1 MNKEFQTQN
10 ASTKSEL
17 DKFFRQCTKDNQ
29 NSVLKILNDNIK
41 WDDIRKLV
49 DNNMSGNSD
58 YKLNDPI
65 NIIMIKAIVIGKLFN
80 LTDYQLPFE
89 IAENNN
95 FKNFLDIKYLDNIPK
110 IKTISAFRRNLENNN
125 VYDKLFDSI
134 YDYLMSAKEGLNLF
148 VKKDNAVAKKIELTN
163 KINSLYGEKLDNI
176 FSNSDGAKV
185 QDMKNKLLDLK
196 SKIENISVDDS
207 TENST
212 GLQKLT
218 EMEKK
223 IDKLEDVVNSTEN
236 DKIKY
241 SEENELHK
249 KIFESFYK
257 SLDEL
262 TSLSAD
268 DKNTGINSTSIVS
281 KDSAEFKVINKIS
294 RTGKTNIITDYIIDI
309 PNAKKVQVKEQV
321 EVNRK
326 NREPIIITP
335 KFKKEGI
342 FNDENLTEDYELGFR
357 FFQIGFKTGFF
368 NVKLDNNNESTRIST
383 AEFFPNTFWTSVKQ
397 RSRWIAGISLQN
409 WKTHK
414 WKGNITTKYFLFRDR
429 KSIFSFIGAFL
440 SNIIFAYLIY
450 SVFCGLFHVT
460 YVVPLVGFSSV
471 IWYLMIANLLFMI
484 SRATHRFFFTYNW
497 YGFKYAFF
505 SFFRLIIDTFINFF
519 AIIRAFKV
527 FRQTKKKVV
536 WDATTHY

>member
-1 MNKEFQTQN
+1 MNSSPVCEDYSFQGIDYCFAAAN
-10 ASTKSEL
+10 
-17 DKFFRQCTKDNQ
+17 
-29 NSVLKILNDNIK
+29 
-41 WDDIRKLV
+41 
-49 DNNMSGNSD
+49 GNSWR
-58 YKLNDPI
+58 
-65 NIIMIKAIVIGKLFN
+65 
-80 LTDYQLPFE
+80 
-89 IAENNN
+89 AEPVHVFNN

-134 YDYLMSAKEGLNLF
+134 YDYLMSAKEELNLF
-148 VKKDNAVAKKIELTN
+148 VKKDDAVAKKIELTN

-497 YGFKYAFF
+497 YGFKYAFY